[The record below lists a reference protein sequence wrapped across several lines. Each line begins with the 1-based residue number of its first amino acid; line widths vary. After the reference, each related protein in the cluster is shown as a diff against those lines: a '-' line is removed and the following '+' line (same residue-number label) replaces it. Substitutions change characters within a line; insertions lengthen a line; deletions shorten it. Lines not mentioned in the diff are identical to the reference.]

1 MNTLS
6 VFSKDNVFYVMHATM
21 AFPVF
26 DGKPK
31 FNLEH
36 AMKVIAVPCGNDR
49 WRTRLNA
56 IEVTDYLGTLQK
68 ASCSLTAASLWAQ
81 CWAIRKIL
89 DSGRVP
95 TFGKGVI
102 DWPAL
107 ENMADQMAD
116 ENFSFDLLKHAVKSA
131 S

>member
-1 MNTLS
+1 MNTLNI
-6 VFSKDNVFYVMHATM
+6 FSKDDVFYVMHATIT
-21 AFPVF
+21 FPCF
-26 DGKPK
+26 DGKPR
-31 FNLEH
+31 FDLDH
-36 AMKVIAVPCGNDR
+36 AMKVIAVPCGGDK

-68 ASCSLTAASLWAQ
+68 GNCTLSAASLWAQ

-89 DSGRVP
+89 DSGKVP
-95 TFGKGVI
+95 AFATRVI
-102 DWPAL
+102 DWPGL
-107 ENMADQMAD
+107 EHMAYQMVE